1 LKEHDSQRKV
11 RMALIGAGT
20 VANYGHLPAMV
31 RNPDIELVGVADLSR
46 YRLAKVKEKFG
57 VAGTTDYHKF
67 LRMKD
72 LDAVSICTPVDS
84 HRIIAEESLK
94 AGKHVFCEKPLAST
108 IQDCWSI
115 VDTVRE
121 TGLVFGVDLHLRLSD
136 DIIAVKK
143 HLSAGDLGRLE
154 ILRFVMNWACHGTKG
169 KMGRRRAAFM
179 RVGGPIVDNGV
190 HFFDLVRWLSG
201 SEIRKMWSEGQWVEE
216 EFEYPGHVISV
227 SRLESGVL
235 ALVEMSFVFGHK
247 TKDLPSSSRIEVMG
261 SEGVVTNGI
270 LYTPAGHLQLPS
282 SSGKRF
288 DRAYAEFVSCVQ
300 KGSMEESPLAGAY
313 DGAKAT
319 EAALRALE
327 IAMENKP
334 NG

>member
-1 LKEHDSQRKV
+1 MEKRDSQRKV

-20 VANYGHLPAMV
+20 VANYGHLPAMT
-31 RNPDIELVGVADLSR
+31 RNPDIELVGVADLSK

-57 VAGTTDYHKF
+57 VPGSTDYHKF
-67 LRMKD
+67 LRMED

-108 IQDCWSI
+108 IQDCWTI

-121 TGLVFGVDLHLRLSD
+121 TGLVFAVDLHLRLSD

-201 SEIRKMWSEGQWVEE
+201 SEIGKMWSEGQWVEE

-247 TKDLPSSSRIEVMG
+247 TKDLPSSSRIEVIG

-270 LYTPAGHLQLPS
+270 LYTPKGHLQLPS

-288 DRAYAEFVSCVQ
+288 DRAYAEFVSCVR
-300 KGSMEESPLAGAY
+300 KGSMEKSPLAGAY

-327 IAMENKP
+327 IAVKNKP
-334 NG
+334 